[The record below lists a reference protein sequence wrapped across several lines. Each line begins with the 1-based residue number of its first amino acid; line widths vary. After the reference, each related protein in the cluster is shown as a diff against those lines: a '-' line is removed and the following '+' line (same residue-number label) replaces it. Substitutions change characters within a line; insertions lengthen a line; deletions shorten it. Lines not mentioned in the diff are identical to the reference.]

1 LVYNMRKDPGFH
13 TFVILVMLVLAGT
26 AAYAAVP
33 ADAADLQSGSAA
45 GYYQIDSAPQGAEV
59 YFDRQFIG
67 ETPVTITV
75 YPTSPPGHTI
85 TLSLAGYQSWT
96 LTYPRDPDPGQVI
109 QVYTTLQPVQTQG
122 SLIVSSTPGGALVT
136 LDGGHG
142 QMTPWTYTDLAS
154 GNHMIQVFLSGYQT
168 YTTVVTVP
176 PGGTV
181 SIQAVLPPLT
191 NVGVLQV
198 ISTPGGADL
207 YVDQVYSGETA
218 TTVGNLQNGE
228 HQVRLRLAGYQDWT
242 GSVPVKGG
250 ATTTI
255 TPALAPLGQALTGDI
270 QVSSIPPGGAVYL
283 DGQYQGI
290 TPAAEHLELTGM
302 GTGRHTLSIQL
313 TNFQDYMETVIVNA
327 GQITRISAVLTPAK
341 NPSSV
346 GNLQITSQPGG
357 AEILI
362 DNQYRGITPLTL
374 SSFPA
379 GNHTLLIR
387 LNGYQDYQQVLTV
400 VPGQDLLVSASLSPV
415 VIVIEPTKSGMLP
428 VFLIA
433 ALILG
438 IILLRKQ
445 R

>member
-1 LVYNMRKDPGFH
+1 VRWYNMQKVPGFH
-13 TFVILVMLVLAGT
+13 PLVILVLLVLGST

-33 ADAADLQSGSAA
+33 ADAA
-45 GYYQIDSAPQGAEV
+45 GYYQVDSAPQGAEV
-59 YFDRQFIG
+59 YYDSQFIG
-67 ETPVTITV
+67 ETPVNIIV
-75 YPTSPPGHTI
+75 CPTSPPGHTI
-85 TLSLAGYQSWT
+85 TLSLAGYQPWT
-96 LTYPRDPDPGQVI
+96 RTYSRDPDPGQVI
-109 QVYTTLQPVQTQG
+109 RVYATLQPVQTQG
-122 SLIVSSTPGGALVT
+122 SLIVSSTPTGALAT

-142 QMTPWTYTDLAS
+142 QMTPWTYTNLAA
-154 GNHMIQVFLSGYQT
+154 GDHMIQVFLSGYQT
-168 YTTVVTVP
+168 YTTGVTVP

-181 SIQAVLPPLT
+181 PIHAVLPPLT

-207 YVDQVYSGETA
+207 YVDQVYSGVTA

-228 HQVRLRLAGYQDWT
+228 HQVRLRLSGYQDWT
-242 GSVPVKGG
+242 GPVLVKGG

-270 QVSSIPPGGAVYL
+270 QVSSVPPGGTVFL

-290 TPAAEHLELTGM
+290 TPAAEHLELTGV
-302 GTGRHTLSIQL
+302 GPGRHTVSIQL
-313 TNFQDYMETVIVNA
+313 TNFQDYLETIIVNT
-327 GQITRISAVLTPAK
+327 GQIARISAVLTPAK

-346 GNLQITSQPGG
+346 GNLQITSQPGA

-362 DNQYRGITPLTL
+362 DNEYRGITPLTL

-379 GNHTLLIR
+379 GNHTLIIR
-387 LNGYQDYQQVLTV
+387 LNGYQDYQQGLPV

-415 VIVIEPTKSGMLP
+415 VVINPTKSGILP
-428 VFLIA
+428 VFPIF

-438 IILLRKQ
+438 FILLKKFK
-445 R
+445 